1 MKIAIK
7 LSHCVIKSIKVAD
20 IVKKST
26 ICQEKIAIFT
36 AIFYL
41 TKCRKP
47 YIIKGKS
54 VKIAMEMQASCNR
67 YIKGNCLPKSDKS

>member
-7 LSHCVIKSIKVAD
+7 LSHCVIKPIKTVTLCYKTV
-20 IVKKST
+20 ISQGKF
-26 ICQEKIAIFT
+26 AIFI

-41 TKCRKP
+41 TRCKKS

-54 VKIAMEMQASCNR
+54 VKIA
-67 YIKGNCLPKSDKS
+67 IKRISWFSKRPGTKKYKIS